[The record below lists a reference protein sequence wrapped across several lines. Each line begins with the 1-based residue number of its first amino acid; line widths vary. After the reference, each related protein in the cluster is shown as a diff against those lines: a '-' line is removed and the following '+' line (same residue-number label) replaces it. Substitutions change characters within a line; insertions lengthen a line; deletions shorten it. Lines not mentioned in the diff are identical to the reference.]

1 MLKNSK
7 SCFTSF
13 WALIG
18 LIWTLSIFSC
28 SSNSTT
34 IRIKTDKS
42 RSVRDLSSVA
52 ESEKPLDQ
60 GTLSIETSPK
70 QTKEQM
76 LAGQV
81 NQLLNHYVKA
91 EELMAEGKLTEAE
104 GQLLLA
110 SAIVESRD
118 GLLALLKIYEQ
129 TGNQVKADSC
139 RKRLATLSPVI
150 LP

>member
-1 MLKNSK
+1 
-7 SCFTSF
+7 
-13 WALIG
+13 
-18 LIWTLSIFSC
+18 
-28 SSNSTT
+28 
-34 IRIKTDKS
+34 
-42 RSVRDLSSVA
+42 
-52 ESEKPLDQ
+52 
-60 GTLSIETSPK
+60 
-70 QTKEQM
+70 M
-76 LAGQV
+76 LASQV

-91 EELMAEGKLTEAE
+91 EELMGEGKLTEAE

-118 GLLALLKIYEQ
+118 GLLVLLKIYEQ